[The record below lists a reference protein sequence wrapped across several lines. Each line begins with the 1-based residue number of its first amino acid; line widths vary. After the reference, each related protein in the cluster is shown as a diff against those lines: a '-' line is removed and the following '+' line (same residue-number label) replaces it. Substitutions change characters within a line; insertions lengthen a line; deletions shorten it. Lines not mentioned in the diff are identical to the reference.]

1 MENLKNVMKTVLVA
15 MALVFVPAEGFCNY
29 SNGVYVYSYEERLAY
44 CGLGIGVM
52 FILLLFAV
60 IFFSIRHRTKREKM
74 HLELLT
80 EMVRQG
86 MVPTSEQVMRRRVV
100 EGKVAVDNDGR
111 VVVRNKGDFSLV
123 KVLLLL
129 IGVVLFFYALD
140 NHSDSSK
147 FFGCVAMYLMVYAI
161 MDMRN
166 AGFIQNNI
174 GTLTCVNAVLGLSII
189 ISGLLF
195 FRDFGGAFFLSY
207 LPGAF
212 ILFYSIVK
220 LDRIY
225 NMPRFEFKIKRNGRV
240 SRDAGIEENEVEKD
254 GENAVEDTK

>member
-1 MENLKNVMKTVLVA
+1 MENLKKVMKTVLVA
-15 MALVFVPAEGFCNY
+15 MAMVLVPAEGFCNY
-29 SNGVYVYSYEERLAY
+29 SNGVYVYSYEERMAY

-86 MVPTSEQVMRRRVV
+86 MVPTSEQVMQRRVV
-100 EGKVAVDNDGR
+100 DGKVAIDNEGR
-111 VVVRNKGDFSLV
+111 MVVRKRVDFSMA

-129 IGVVLFFYALD
+129 IGVVLFFFALD

-147 FFGCVAMYLMVYAI
+147 FFGCVAMYLIVYAI

-166 AGFIQNNI
+166 SRFIQNNI
-174 GTLTCVNAVLGLSII
+174 GSLTCVNALLGLSII
-189 ISGLLF
+189 ILGMLF
-195 FRDFGGAFFLSY
+195 FRDFGDAFFLSY

-225 NMPRFEFKIKRNGRV
+225 NMPRFEFKIKRNCRA
-240 SRDAGIEENEVEKD
+240 SHNARNEETDVKKDVED
-254 GENAVEDTK
+254 VVEDTK